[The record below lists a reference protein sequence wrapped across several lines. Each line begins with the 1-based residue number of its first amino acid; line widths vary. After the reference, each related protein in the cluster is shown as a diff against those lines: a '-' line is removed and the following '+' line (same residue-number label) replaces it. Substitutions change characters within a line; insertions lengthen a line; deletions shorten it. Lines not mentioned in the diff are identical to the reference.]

1 MKAKRVY
8 DLPTRVFHW
17 LFATLFVVAFTIS
30 NTVDDESLV
39 FSYHMIAGLTLCF
52 LVAWRLVWGVI
63 GTTHAH
69 PRTMRRGSSTLSMPR
84 HAGRFVSLTLRY

>member
-17 LFATLFVVAFTIS
+17 LFATLFVVAFTIG

-39 FSYHMIAGLTLCF
+39 FSYHMIAGLPSASWWPGDWC
-52 LVAWRLVWGVI
+52 GV
-63 GTTHAH
+63 
-69 PRTMRRGSSTLSMPR
+69 SSAPPTPVFQIFPCTP
-84 HAGRFVSLTLRY
+84 GN